1 MFRSRKTSLILG
13 LAIASAAVLSAC
25 GGGGDDG
32 IAARVGLSKPTVR
45 LIHAIPGGPNVDIW
59 QNGAKTN
66 LLNEPYKFVST
77 YRTVEEGNQLFAFN
91 VAGTSTEVGHTTI
104 DAHTG
109 HKYTAVAMPGSESAA
124 DVIQIDD
131 PFEKGLFSDKARV
144 RALNGSFNA
153 QNVDIYLTT
162 PAADLN
168 ATTPTFA
175 AVAFK
180 KAVPASGQDSIDLN
194 GGTYRL
200 RITTAGSK
208 TVIFDSGT
216 LTLANNADWLITTLP
231 VDGIKATLPNRIKV
245 LVARGDDESQAG
257 LELVTQP
264 SQ

>member
-1 MFRSRKTSLILG
+1 MFRSKKTSLILG

-45 LIHAIPGGPNVDIW
+45 LIHAIPGGPNVDIL
-59 QNGAKTN
+59 QNGVKTN

-77 YRTVEEGNQLFAFN
+77 YRTVDEGNQLFAFN
-91 VAGTSTEVGHTTI
+91 VTGTNTELGHTTV
-104 DAHTG
+104 DTHTG
-109 HKYTAVAMPGSESAA
+109 HKYTAVAMPGSDTAA

-131 PFEKGLFSDKARV
+131 PFEVGLFSDKARV
-144 RALNGSFNA
+144 RALNASFNA
-153 QNVDIYLTT
+153 QNVDIYVTV
-162 PAADLN
+162 PAVDLN
-168 ATTPTFA
+168 SVGPTFS
-175 AVAFK
+175 AVTFK
-180 KAVPASGQDSIDLN
+180 SAVPASGKDSINLN

-216 LTLANNADWLITTLP
+216 LTLANNADWLITTIP

-257 LELVTQP
+257 LELVNQP

>member
-1 MFRSRKTSLILG
+1 MFRSKTSLILG
-13 LAIASAAVLSAC
+13 LAIAGTAILSAC
-25 GGGGDDG
+25 GGGGDDS

-45 LIHAIPGGPNVDIW
+45 VIHAIPGGPNVDVW

-77 YRTVEEGNQLFAFN
+77 YRDVTEGNQLFAFN
-91 VAGTSTEVGHTTI
+91 IAGTSTELGHTTI

-109 HKYTAVAMPGSESAA
+109 HKYTAVAMPGSDTAA

-131 PFEKGLFSDKARV
+131 PFEVGLFSDKARV
-144 RALNGSFNA
+144 RALNASFNA
-153 QNVDIYLTT
+153 QNVDIYVTV
-162 PAADLN
+162 PAVDLN
-168 ATTPTFA
+168 SVTPTFS

-180 KAVPASGQDSIDLN
+180 SAVPASGKDSISLN

-264 SQ
+264 LQ